1 MTGHEGK
8 ARNISLGIAKDCD
21 NKDNNMEKKIKL
33 LYYYTHKFP
42 GSRKRSFFVNKLL
55 PNEQR

>member
-42 GSRKRSFFVNKLL
+42 GSRKRSFL
-55 PNEQR
+55 